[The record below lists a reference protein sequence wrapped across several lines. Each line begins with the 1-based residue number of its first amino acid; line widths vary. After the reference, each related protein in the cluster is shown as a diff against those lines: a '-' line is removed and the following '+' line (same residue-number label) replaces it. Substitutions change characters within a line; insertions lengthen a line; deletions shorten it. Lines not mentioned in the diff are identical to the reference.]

1 MFGGHNAGV
10 HGTIFFVMADGVKE
24 VLVIVGRKS
33 RIWQGLMVGW
43 LDVDSQSVK
52 FKEEDPTYKY
62 VVKILFLLQ

>member
-1 MFGGHNAGV
+1 
-10 HGTIFFVMADGVKE
+10 MADGVKE

-52 FKEEDPTYKY
+52 FKEEDPKYKY